1 MPLTFVR
8 HLEGRG
14 IFIGKPERA
23 VQEHSQRVVPL
34 TLLAQAAVTFGLM
47 LVTGLFFGRTA
58 AISVLLGGLAALL
71 PNSFLAARM
80 LKPDRDAR
88 RMLQRAWIGEIGKWI
103 LTIAIFI
110 VIFAAVRPLAPA
122 AVFGGFIAAQLVIL
136 GALYVDGRAGMKRDS
151 HKS

>member
-14 IFIGKPERA
+14 IFIGKPESP
-23 VQEHSQRVVPL
+23 VQEHTQRVVPL

-47 LVTGLFFGRTA
+47 LVAGFIFGRVV

-80 LKPDRDAR
+80 IKPERDAK
-88 RMLQRAWIGEIGKWI
+88 RMLQRAWIGEIGKWF
-103 LTIAIFI
+103 LTIAIFV
-110 VIFAAVRPLAPA
+110 VIFAAVKPLAPA
-122 AVFGGFIAAQLVIL
+122 AVFGGFIAAQFVIL
-136 GALYVDGRAGMKRDS
+136 GALYVDGRAGMKSDS
-151 HKS
+151 QKS